1 MVRISVIKKGKNNMS
16 DKFNIE
22 GMRVEFED
30 GLIDKLMQESGIDAV
45 KEITKVLKGE
55 KKMAKIS
62 DKLTKVNENYFTIN
76 MYDNGYMIEVN
87 GRDDNDDWKTAKII
101 VSSVDELLALVKE
114 AITLPRND

>member
-1 MVRISVIKKGKNNMS
+1 MS

-55 KKMAKIS
+55 KKMTAKIG
-62 DKLTKVNENYFTIN
+62 DKLAKVNDNYTIN
-76 MYDNGYMIEVN
+76 MYDNGFMIEVG
-87 GRDDNDDWKTAKII
+87 GRDHDDDARWW
-101 VSSVDELLALVKE
+101 DPH
-114 AITLPRND
+114 PRCDAGHPGRMRSADSRW

>member
-1 MVRISVIKKGKNNMS
+1 MS

-55 KKMAKIS
+55 KKMTAKIG
-62 DKLTKVNENYFTIN
+62 DKLIKVNESFTIN

-87 GRDDNDDWKTAKII
+87 GRDHDDEWKTAKII
-101 VSSVDELLALVKE
+101 VGTDDELLALVKE
-114 AITLPRND
+114 AINLPRND

>member
-1 MVRISVIKKGKNNMS
+1 MS

-55 KKMAKIS
+55 KKMTAKIG
-62 DKLTKVNENYFTIN
+62 DKLVKVNESFTIS

-87 GRDDNDDWKTAKII
+87 GRDDDGEWKTAKII
-101 VSSVDELLALVKE
+101 VGTDDELELLALVKE
-114 AITLPRND
+114 AINLPRND